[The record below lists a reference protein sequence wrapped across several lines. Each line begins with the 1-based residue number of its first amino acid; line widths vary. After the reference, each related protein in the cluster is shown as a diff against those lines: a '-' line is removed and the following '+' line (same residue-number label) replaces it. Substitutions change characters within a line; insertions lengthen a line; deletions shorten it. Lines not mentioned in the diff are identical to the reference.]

1 MKLFERIR
9 YISTTQ
15 GIPLYRI
22 AEYLG
27 ESPSKFNQWLNE
39 KSQKNIWEHL
49 PKIIELFPN
58 IRREWLYMGDEPML
72 KDGSTSSEP
81 SHIAAAP
88 EQRLAT
94 EDQMIQL
101 ERENAQLRELLEAKN
116 ELLASKDKIIALH
129 EENKRLAESMSVWCW
144 RHRLASSRLFRTGG
158 TCGFSGSMPASRLSF
173 QLRRMCG
180 GMSFSLMGLLA
191 MNCFHASWTAD
202 W

>member
-1 MKLFERIR
+1 MSICFQFFWSFKNMKLFERIR

-129 EENKRLAESMSVWCW
+129 EEIKRLAESVSAVVTPTET
-144 RHRLASSRLFRTGG
+144 RRDNPQHATSDR
-158 TCGFSGSMPASRLSF
+158 PASGATD
-173 QLRRMCG
+173 CG
-180 GMSFSLMGLLA
+180 V
-191 MNCFHASWTAD
+191 
-202 W
+202 

>member
-1 MKLFERIR
+1 MSICFQFFWSFKNMKLFERIR
-9 YISTTQ
+9 HISTTQ
-15 GIPLYRI
+15 GIPLYKI

-49 PKIIELFPN
+49 PKVIELFPN

-72 KDGSTSSEP
+72 KDGSASSES

-94 EDQMIQL
+94 EGQMIQL

-116 ELLASKDKIIALH
+116 EIITSKDKIIALH
-129 EENKRLAESMSVWCW
+129 EENKRLAESVSAVVTPTEA
-144 RHRLASSRLFRTGG
+144 RRDNPQHATSDR
-158 TCGFSGSMPASRLSF
+158 PASGVP
-173 QLRRMCG
+173 G
-180 GMSFSLMGLLA
+180 GGI
-191 MNCFHASWTAD
+191 
-202 W
+202 

>member
-1 MKLFERIR
+1 MSICFQFFWFLKNMKLFERIR

-81 SHIAAAP
+81 SHIAATP

-129 EENKRLAESMSVWCW
+129 EENKRLVESVSAVVTPTEA
-144 RHRLASSRLFRTGG
+144 RRDNPQHATSDR
-158 TCGFSGSMPASRLSF
+158 PASGVPER
-173 QLRRMCG
+173 
-180 GMSFSLMGLLA
+180 GM
-191 MNCFHASWTAD
+191 
-202 W
+202 

>member
-1 MKLFERIR
+1 MLVFGVGVKFSCFIFKKIEYVNLFSIFLVLRNMKLFERIR

-129 EENKRLAESMSVWCW
+129 EENKRLAESVSAVVTPTET
-144 RHRLASSRLFRTGG
+144 RRDNPQHATSDR
-158 TCGFSGSMPASRLSF
+158 PASGATD
-173 QLRRMCG
+173 CG
-180 GMSFSLMGLLA
+180 M
-191 MNCFHASWTAD
+191 
-202 W
+202 

>member
-1 MKLFERIR
+1 MVFVLSFFVLYSKKLNMSICFQFFWSFKNMKLFERIR

-129 EENKRLAESMSVWCW
+129 EENKRLAESVSAVVTPTET
-144 RHRLASSRLFRTGG
+144 RRDNPQHATSDR
-158 TCGFSGSMPASRLSF
+158 PASGATD
-173 QLRRMCG
+173 CG
-180 GMSFSLMGLLA
+180 V
-191 MNCFHASWTAD
+191 
-202 W
+202 